1 MCVLRALQYV
11 YSKPEIADRIMSL
24 VEQDV
29 NGNTCTDCGREGMDY
44 WQILVLASV
53 RLGCDDTYDHLQEL
67 SENHNKLRAITG
79 VGSGDED
86 TEFRWRRI
94 RENVCLLKPQ
104 TIDVISQIIVAEGH
118 DIVPEAIET
127 LRADSFVME
136 TNIHYPTESSLIR
149 DGLRKILS
157 MCSEMAV
164 GNTVAGWRQ
173 HEHLWKQVK
182 QLARKID
189 RIAGKKGPNYVARM
203 KEPYR
208 DLLQTSL
215 QITERARE
223 LCVNL
228 CLPNATEDDIFGP
241 HTLQAF
247 IARTERVM
255 DTARRRVLLGETVT
269 NSDKLFSVFE
279 PHTQLYRRGK
289 AGEPIQSGR
298 QVLVYEDAA
307 GFIVHR
313 SLMKRDQ
320 CDSEVAVAETKTVQ
334 RRFTNRVQRL
344 SFDRGFHSPENQ
356 DQRSDLVPNLCL
368 PKPGAKQSVKQ
379 LSDADED
386 FLAAQQNHPG
396 VESVIG
402 ALQNGNGLERCRDHS
417 EIGFERYMSLAIPG
431 RNLHTLGRMLIAAAD
446 PKSEAAVSRRKA
458 ACESERPPPLS
469 HSETATESG
478 YAQTQRKGGKIRVQ
492 ATCRAFSIEVAWR
505 KINSSHA
512 GPSCSGGQTNT
523 NPVS

>member
-1 MCVLRALQYV
+1 MRKSYSSQLRLDSLPIDQVPLNFNCRDRIVPVLRALQHV
-11 YSKPEIADRIMSL
+11 YSKPDVAGKIMSL
-24 VEQDV
+24 IGRDV
-29 NGNTCTDCGREGMDY
+29 NGNTCTNCGREGMDY

-53 RLGCDDTYDHLQEL
+53 RLGCDYTYDHLQEL
-67 SENHNKLRAITG
+67 SENHIKLRAMMGI
-79 VGSGDED
+79 GSWDED
-86 TEFRWRRI
+86 TEFKWRRI

-104 TIDVISQIIVAEGH
+104 TIDLISQMIVAEGH
-118 DIVPEAIET
+118 DIVPEAIEK

-164 GNTVAGWRQ
+164 GNDVAGWRQ
-173 HEHLWKQVK
+173 HEHLWKKVK

-203 KEPYR
+203 KQPYCK
-208 DLLQTSL
+208 LLQKSL

-223 LCVNL
+223 LCVKL
-228 CLPNATEDDIFGP
+228 LLPNATEDDIFGP

-247 IARTERVM
+247 IARIERVM
-255 DTARRRVLLGETVT
+255 DTARRRVLLGETVP

-279 PHTQLYRRGK
+279 PHTQLYKRGK
-289 AGEPIQSGR
+289 VGEPIQFGR
-298 QVLVYEDAA
+298 QVLVFEDAA
-307 GFIVHR
+307 GFIVHG

-320 CDSEVAVAETKTVQ
+320 CDSEVAVAATKTVQ
-334 RRFTNRVQRL
+334 RRFANRVQRL

-356 DQRSDLVPNLCL
+356 DQLSDLVANLCL

-379 LSDADED
+379 LLDADED

-417 EIGFERYMSLAIPG
+417 EIGFERYMSLAILG

-446 PKSEAAVSRRKA
+446 QESEAAVSRRKA
-458 ACESERPPPLS
+458 
-469 HSETATESG
+469 G
-478 YAQTQRKGGKIRVQ
+478 
-492 ATCRAFSIEVAWR
+492 
-505 KINSSHA
+505 
-512 GPSCSGGQTNT
+512 
-523 NPVS
+523 